1 MQISRFRMYKWLIAV
16 GLGIA
21 VAIAIITNTAI
32 IALVA
37 VVIGIVLALILERSN
52 KEIVRDERISQITGK
67 AASVSFYGTLILGA
81 VASLG
86 IALFHGRLPENVVFF
101 GTIMGYF
108 ICVALLLYMGCYAY
122 FSRKL

>member
-1 MQISRFRMYKWLIAV
+1 MQISRYRIYKWIIAG

-21 VAIAIITNTAI
+21 VAIAIATETPL
-32 IALVA
+32 IALAA
-37 VVIGIVLALILERSN
+37 VVIGIAVALVLERRN
-52 KEIVRDERISQITGK
+52 KEIVQDERISQINGK
-67 AASVSFYGTLILGA
+67 AASASFYTVLILGA

-86 IALFHGRLPENVVFF
+86 IALFHSRLPENVVFF

-108 ICVALLLYMGCYAY
+108 ICVALLLHLGFYTY